1 MRELNVQWFPG
12 HMTKAKRMMQEE
24 LKLIDVVV
32 EMLDA
37 RIPLSSSNPL
47 LIELINNKPKV
58 IALNKT
64 DLADD
69 EITKSWIDFFVA
81 NDIPVVKIDSAKGQ
95 GVKSLVNILK
105 DIAQPISDKWQAR
118 GVKNRNIRIMIVGI
132 PNVGKSSLI
141 NRFAKSIKVRTADKP
156 GVTRGKQWINV
167 GNGLDVLDTPGV
179 LWPKF
184 EDKKIAFDL
193 AVTGAIKDEIFDTQ
207 DAAKLLVD
215 FLLEYYPNNLIERYN
230 LSLPLSD
237 DTEEVVKLIAA
248 KRGCLR
254 AGGVI
259 DEQKVSNL
267 VLREFRDGLLGKIS
281 LEKPKN

>member
-47 LIELINNKPKV
+47 LIETIGNKPKV

-69 EITKSWIDFFVA
+69 EVTKNWLEFFSD
-81 NDIPVVKIDSAKGQ
+81 NNLTVVKIDSAKGS
-95 GVKSLVNILK
+95 GVKGLVNALK
-105 DIAQPISDKWQAR
+105 NIAQPITDKWQAR
-118 GVKNRNIRIMIVGI
+118 GVKNRNIRTMIVGI

-141 NRFAKSIKVRTADKP
+141 NRFAKSVKVRTADKP

-167 GNGLDVLDTPGV
+167 GSGLDVLDTPGV

-184 EDKKIAFDL
+184 EDKTAAFAL
-193 AVTGAIKDEIFDTQ
+193 AVTGAIKDDVFDAQ
-207 DAAKLLVD
+207 EAAKLLVD
-215 FLLEYYPNNLIERYN
+215 FLIENYLEKLVERYK
-230 LSLPLSD
+230 LVESFSLNVD
-237 DTEEVVKLIAA
+237 EVLQLVAS

-254 AGGVI
+254 AGGLI
-259 DEQKVSNL
+259 DQQKVSYL
-267 VLREFRDGLLGKIS
+267 MLKEFRDGLLGKIS
-281 LEKPKN
+281 LEKPRT